1 MQRILI
7 GLGIGGGVTFALF
20 VVMSYLIKSELK
32 PPGRSDS
39 NVVEFV
45 MPKAEEDLRIRD
57 RRLPKP
63 PEPPKNPPPPQ
74 VRKVAKVQKPVRSL
88 NLNLGKFDASVNTGT
103 YLGTMNQAGN
113 LSDGDA
119 IPMVIIQPQYPRK
132 AAMEGIE
139 GWVRFEF
146 TVAPDGSPKDVQVID
161 ADPKRVF
168 ERDARRAIYKWKFK
182 PRVIDGKAVEQP
194 NMRYTM
200 EFKLGE

>member
-7 GLGIGGGVTFALF
+7 GLGVGGSVTFLLF
-20 VVMSYLIKSELK
+20 VVMAYLIKSEVKLPEESETK
-32 PPGRSDS
+32 
-39 NVVEFV
+39 VVEFV
-45 MPKAEEDLRIRD
+45 MAKPEDDLRVRD

-63 PEPPKNPPPPQ
+63 PPPPKNPPPPQ
-74 VRKVAKVQKPVRSL
+74 VRKVAKVQKPVKNL
-88 NLNLGKFDASVNTGT
+88 NLNLGKFDANVNTGT
-103 YLGTMNQAGN
+103 YLGSMNQAGN

-146 TVAPDGSPKDVQVID
+146 TVAPDGSPQDVQVID
-161 ADPKRVF
+161 AKPRRIF
-168 ERDARRAIYKWKFK
+168 ERDARKAIYKWKFK
-182 PRVIDGKAVEQP
+182 PKVVDGKAVAQP
-194 NMRYTM
+194 NMKYTM